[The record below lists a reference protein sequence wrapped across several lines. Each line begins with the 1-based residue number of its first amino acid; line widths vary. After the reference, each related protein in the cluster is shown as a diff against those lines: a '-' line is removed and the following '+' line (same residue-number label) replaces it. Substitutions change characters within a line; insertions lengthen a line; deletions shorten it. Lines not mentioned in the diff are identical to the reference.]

1 MKIGELVSQLKVF
14 EDDII
19 EGVKIALQD
28 YLDFEEIKNLN
39 FGAKSKS
46 QFLKF
51 VTEFNYEE
59 VYGEWDVLSIDVINI
74 SFSNSEKELDK
85 EWEDMQSYKLNKR
98 PLEHDSQGGHYLL
111 EMMVPIKAKEKTIT
125 KLKELKEWS
134 NS

>member
-1 MKIGELVSQLKVF
+1 MKIDELVSQLKVF

-28 YLDFEEIKNLN
+28 YLDFDEIKNLN
-39 FGAKSKS
+39 FGTKSKS

-51 VTEFNYEE
+51 VTEFNYEK

-74 SFSNSEKELDK
+74 SFSNSKKELDK
-85 EWEDMQSYKLNKR
+85 EWEDMQSYKLNR
-98 PLEHDSQGGHYLL
+98 QPLEHDSQGGHYLL

-125 KLKELKEWS
+125 KLKELKEWNDS
-134 NS
+134 